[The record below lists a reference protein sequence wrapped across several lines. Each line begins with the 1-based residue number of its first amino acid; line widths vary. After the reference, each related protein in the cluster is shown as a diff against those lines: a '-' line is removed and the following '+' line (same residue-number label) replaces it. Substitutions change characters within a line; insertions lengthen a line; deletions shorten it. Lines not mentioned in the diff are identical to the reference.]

1 MAEKQEHQANIA
13 AEEAQGTDISGEERD
28 LILTGPALFA
38 NKVYATSLPTGV
50 RLTFAEHRG
59 GDALPVFRNAV
70 FLAWPDF
77 LELMKLLKRVEG
89 RLEVVQVDP
98 PQEEKTGG

>member
-1 MAEKQEHQANIA
+1 MAEKQEHQTNIA
-13 AEEAQGTDISGEERD
+13 AEEAQLTGISEEEGD
-28 LILTGPALFA
+28 VIQSGPALFA
-38 NKVYATSLPTGV
+38 NKAYATSLPSGL

-77 LELMKLLKRVEG
+77 MTLMELLKRVEG
-89 RLEVVQVDP
+89 RLEVVQADP
-98 PQEEKTGG
+98 SQEEKTGG